1 MSDNKLDQSTESDEF
16 TKSTDVTESTEVAK
30 STELNTKTEFN
41 SIIRKYVRL
50 LQLKMDNDEMI
61 FLKKYHY
68 NEYETKMSQFVPQFK
83 DNYPSLFQMIISGS
97 NLTMLDLFL
106 EKFTNID
113 EGKQT
118 LNEARDE
125 LGHVLHNKYVSDK
138 VIK

>member
-1 MSDNKLDQSTESDEF
+1 MSDNQDNESNQSNESNELDQYVESNNNEV
-16 TKSTDVTESTEVAK
+16 KSK
-30 STELNTKTEFN
+30 IEFN
-41 SIIRKYVRL
+41 SIIRKYVKL

-68 NEYETKMSQFVPQFK
+68 NEYENKMSQFVPQFK

-97 NLTMLDLFL
+97 NLAMLDLFL

-113 EGKQT
+113 QGKQT

-125 LGHVLHNKYVSDK
+125 LGHVLHNKYVGDK